1 MKKYLSILI
10 ILMASVLFLTQCN
23 TGETTEKIAILQ
35 DTVALSNHW
44 EFVIPHQEIPEG
56 LTSLSA
62 ESCGACHQE
71 HYKEWS
77 ISTHAHAWTD
87 EQFQSELK
95 KESSPFMCINCHIP
109 LQNQQEYI
117 VTGLINGDIYQPVKE
132 KNPHFDKAL
141 QQEGINCAS
150 CHVRDGAIVGP
161 TGTEKA
167 PHKTVKGKSHL
178 SEQLCIGCHN
188 AYATISPTLPCTFQ
202 TGDEWEE
209 GPYFGKKNCIS
220 CHMPELERAVVPGY
234 DKRKS
239 RRHYFM
245 GSGIPKDTSYTAEIL
260 NGYEFYPSSIAVNYK
275 VNDSLFFDFR
285 LKNENAGHRVPTGDP
300 ERFFI
305 FKFQLLDIDGNVVEE
320 KEERIGEHWEWY
332 PLAKKVS
339 DNNVDPLEERTF
351 NFNHLLYN
359 KGKFKVRVEVTKHRM
374 SDETAEYSKLSK
386 AYPLFITI
394 YDEQFEFE
402 VK

>member
-1 MKKYLSILI
+1 MLKYIPLLFFTFFAIF
-10 ILMASVLFLTQCN
+10 FLTQCDS
-23 TGETTEKIAILQ
+23 GETIAKIEIKQ
-35 DTVALSNHW
+35 DTVALSNYW
-44 EFVIPHQEIPEG
+44 EFAIPNQEIPEG

-71 HYKEWS
+71 HYKEWTT
-77 ISTHAHAWTD
+77 STHAHAWTD

-150 CHVRDGAIVGP
+150 CHVRDGVIIGP

-167 PHKTVKGKSHL
+167 PHKTVKGGAHL
-178 SEQLCIGCHN
+178 SEQLCINCHN
-188 AYATISPTLPCTFQ
+188 ANAVITPTLACTFE
-202 TGDEWEE
+202 TGDEWKE
-209 GPYFGKKNCIS
+209 GPYYGKKNCIT
-220 CHMPELERAVVPGY
+220 CHMPELNRAIVSGY
-234 DKRKS
+234 EKRKS

-245 GSGIPKDTSYTAEIL
+245 GSGIPKDTSYTPEML
-260 NGYEFYPSSIAVNYK
+260 TGYEFYPSQLKVNYK
-275 VNDSLFFDFR
+275 INDSLFFDFKV
-285 LKNENAGHRVPTGDP
+285 KNEHAGHRVPTGDP

-305 FKFQLLDIDGNVVEE
+305 FKFQLLDALGNVIEE
-320 KEERIGEHWEWY
+320 KIERIGEHWEWH
-332 PLAKKVS
+332 PIAKKVS
-339 DNNVDPLEERTF
+339 DNNLNPLEERTF
-351 NFNHLLYN
+351 NFNGLLVA

-374 SDETAEYSKLSK
+374 NDETASYNKLSK
-386 AYPLFITI
+386 AYPLFISI
-394 YDEQFEFE
+394 YDKEFDFD